1 MLYPTKYERLNNNL
15 LVIGADAISL
25 LKTGSYDVESLF
37 KELNIKSSRV
47 SLSRYFDL
55 MTFLWG
61 AGLIEIKR
69 YTIALNK
76 DVPA

>member
-61 AGLIEIKR
+61 AGLIKR